1 MKILKKAG
9 EGMHQVRSHTQRI
22 YSKFFKILEDKKKKK
37 TSVKSCGIIRILTA
51 ILNLSTLTEWALDNI
66 LLKKKKNNCLRKR
79 VLYHQMIFP
88 ASYKINRKSIEQPGN
103 CQFSGEFH
111 LETTY
116 L

>member
-1 MKILKKAG
+1 MKILKKAA

-66 LLKKKKNNCLRKR
+66 LLKKKEK
-79 VLYHQMIFP
+79 
-88 ASYKINRKSIEQPGN
+88 
-103 CQFSGEFH
+103 
-111 LETTY
+111 
-116 L
+116 